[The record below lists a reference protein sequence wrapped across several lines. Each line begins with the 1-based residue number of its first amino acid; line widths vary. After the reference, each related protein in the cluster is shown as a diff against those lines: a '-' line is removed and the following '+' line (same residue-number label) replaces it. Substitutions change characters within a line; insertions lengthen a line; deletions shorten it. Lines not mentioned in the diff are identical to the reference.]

1 MTVLRSGVGELV
13 RMVLQH
19 KLAVGRADLLL
30 RGHPLQTIQT
40 QHLVVVVLLHVGD
53 RYLLGVLLILLVALL
68 ALFLFVYF
76 FATLIIRNNPLR
88 RRFSVL
94 LPCHLQKVCAA
105 ARFIGRFLKESYGVN
120 ALPVTSTGNCKL
132 CVRHDRLDSA
142 LQAVFD
148 WEAAKNRGD
157 L

>member
-1 MTVLRSGVGELV
+1 MF
-13 RMVLQH
+13 
-19 KLAVGRADLLL
+19 
-30 RGHPLQTIQT
+30 
-40 QHLVVVVLLHVGD
+40 
-53 RYLLGVLLILLVALL
+53 LILLVALL

-76 FATLIIRNNPLR
+76 FATLITRSNPLR

-94 LPCHLQKVCAA
+94 LPRHLQKVCAA
-105 ARFIGRFLKESYGVN
+105 ASFIGRFLKESYGVK
-120 ALPVTSTGNCKL
+120 ALPTTSTGDRKL
-132 CVRHDRLDSA
+132 YVRHDRLDSA